1 MKFIKITF
9 FLLLSVFNTEIF
21 SQNSEMDLRNCIEFA
36 FKNNLQVQQSELN
49 IRQSKLSNKQA
60 KWAMAPNANASFRH
74 GANFGRSIDFT
85 SYQYVNQATH
95 ASQLSLNFGQPIYMG
110 MQMRNNVLQTSIDIQ
125 ASEMDAQQI
134 KDNVALSVAQAY
146 LSILLAEEQILV
158 LKEQVKV
165 TEAQYQQTLKFI
177 TAGRLP
183 ENTKFDLEAQIARN
197 EQAVVNAENGLE
209 FAYLNLKVLINMN
222 PSEKLKIKKVD
233 FNLPSEQNEINFDDI
248 YNVASNKLPGIT
260 AARIRE
266 QSAKIGV
273 KVAKGALL
281 PTISAYGSVF
291 TNFSSAAKETT
302 FQSVTQTV
310 NVNILGLEVPL
321 GFPTNVPVQG
331 NTIPYFKQIW
341 DNVYSNVGV
350 NMNVPVFNG
359 LQTRIAI
366 ERANLAVKIAELNTQ
381 TVQNQL
387 KSDIQRAIN
396 DVRAA
401 QKSYFVAEKTL
412 KATKSSLENTKK
424 RFELGVVNGFEMVSA
439 QNMLIGAE
447 STLIQTKF
455 DFIFKTKVL
464 DFYRGNQLLSE

>member
-1 MKFIKITF
+1 MKFLKITF
-9 FLLLSVFNTEIF
+9 FLLIVSFGKLSGQNT
-21 SQNSEMDLRNCIEFA
+21 EMDLQNCIEYA

-60 KWAMAPNANASFRH
+60 KWAYAPSANASFRH

-85 SYQYVNQATH
+85 SYQYVDQATQS
-95 ASQLSLNFGQPIYMG
+95 SQFSVNFGQPVFTG
-110 MQMRNNVLQTSIDIQ
+110 MQLRNRILQSSVDVQ
-125 ASEMDAQQI
+125 ASEMDAQQV
-134 KDNVALSVAQAY
+134 KDNVGLSVAQAY

-158 LKEQVKV
+158 LKEQLKV

-233 FNLPSEQNEINFDDI
+233 FKLPENDKEIIFDDI
-248 YNVASNKLPGIT
+248 YNVASNTLPGIT

-266 QSAKIGV
+266 QSAKMGV
-273 KVAKGALL
+273 KIAKGALL

-291 TNFSSAAKETT
+291 TNFSSAAKETS
-302 FQSVTQTV
+302 FQTVTQNV
-310 NVNILGLEVPL
+310 NVNIFGLEVPL
-321 GFPTNVPVQG
+321 GFPTTIPVQG

-341 DNVYSNVGV
+341 DNIYSNVGV
-350 NMNVPVFNG
+350 NMSVPIFNG

-366 ERANLAVKIAELNTQ
+366 DRANLAVKIAELNSQ

-401 QKSYFVAEKTL
+401 QKSYVVADKTL
-412 KATKSSLENTKK
+412 KATKASAENTKK

-439 QNMLIGAE
+439 QNMLISAE

-455 DFIFKTKVL
+455 DLIFKTKVL
-464 DFYRGNQLLSE
+464 DFYRGNRLLTE

>member
-1 MKFIKITF
+1 MNFFKFTF
-9 FLLLSVFNTEIF
+9 FLLLTTFFNDLF
-21 SQNSEMDLRNCIEFA
+21 AQNAEMDLRNCIEFA

-49 IRQSKLSNKQA
+49 ISQSKLSNKQA
-60 KWAMAPNANASFRH
+60 KWAIAPNANASFRH

-95 ASQLSLNFGQPIYMG
+95 SSQFSLNFGQPVYMG
-110 MQMRNNVLQTSIDIQ
+110 MQMRNRILQSSIDMQ
-125 ASEMDAQQI
+125 ASEMDAQQV

-158 LKEQVKV
+158 LKEQLKV

-183 ENTKFDLEAQIARN
+183 ENTRFDLEAQIARN

-209 FAYLNLKVLINMN
+209 FAYLNLKVLMNMN
-222 PSEKLKIKKVD
+222 PSEKLNIKKVD
-233 FNLPSEQNEINFDDI
+233 FNLPADNQEFIFDDI
-248 YNVASNKLPGIT
+248 YNSASNTLPGIT

-266 QSAKIGV
+266 QSAKMGV
-273 KVAKGALL
+273 KIAKGGLL
-281 PTISAYGSVF
+281 PTISAYGSLF
-291 TNFSSAAKETT
+291 TNFSSASKETT
-302 FQSVTQTV
+302 FQSVTQTFNV
-310 NVNILGLEVPL
+310 NVLGVQVPL
-321 GFPTNVPVQG
+321 DFPTTVPVQG

-341 DNVYSNVGV
+341 DNIYSNVGV
-350 NMNVPVFNG
+350 NMSVPIFNG

-366 ERANLAVKIAELNTQ
+366 DRANLAVKIAELNSQ

-401 QKSYFVAEKTL
+401 QKSYVVAEKSL
-412 KATKSSLENTKK
+412 KATKASVENTKK

-439 QNMLIGAE
+439 QNMLISAE

-464 DFYRGNQLLSE
+464 DFYRGNRLISE